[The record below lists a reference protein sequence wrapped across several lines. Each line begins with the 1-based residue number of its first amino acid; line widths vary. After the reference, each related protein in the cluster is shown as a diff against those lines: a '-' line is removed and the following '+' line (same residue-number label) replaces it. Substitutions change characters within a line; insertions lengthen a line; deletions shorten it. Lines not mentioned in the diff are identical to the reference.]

1 METFEELFT
10 ANREILNSLSPETWI
25 KILKETTI
33 AFKQHVLSDNEKSAI
48 MDAKSIVIKYDD
60 FGLCEITIIVT
71 SKDAY
76 EDYKIELNTMFIVI
90 SQQKGHSKFEELSR
104 IPIAFFRVIDK
115 YKS

>member
-1 METFEELFT
+1 MKTLEELLT

-33 AFKQHVLSDNEKSAI
+33 AFKPRVLSDKSAI
-48 MDAKSIVIKYDD
+48 MNAKNIVIKYDD
-60 FGLCEITIIVT
+60 FGLCEITIIAT
-71 SKDAY
+71 SECAY
-76 EDYKIELNTMFIVI
+76 EGYKIELNTMFIVI
-90 SQQKGHSKFEELSR
+90 SQQKGYSKFEEFSR